1 MVPAFVRP
9 FVLVVS
15 LLPML
20 GRPLPAQRQAAADSQ
35 KAVVIRRLLEVTHA
49 ADQMTTAIETSL
61 PMQRAANPKIPA
73 VFWDRFLA
81 QARARRGEFVDSLVP
96 LYSQRFEL
104 ADLKAMLELYQ
115 SPFGQRLLQI
125 QPQVMKESMLMGQ
138 RWGSRLGAEIGQ
150 QLAAEGVQLQQ

>member
-1 MVPAFVRP
+1 VVPAFVRP
-9 FVLVVS
+9 LVLVVS
-15 LLPML
+15 LLPTL